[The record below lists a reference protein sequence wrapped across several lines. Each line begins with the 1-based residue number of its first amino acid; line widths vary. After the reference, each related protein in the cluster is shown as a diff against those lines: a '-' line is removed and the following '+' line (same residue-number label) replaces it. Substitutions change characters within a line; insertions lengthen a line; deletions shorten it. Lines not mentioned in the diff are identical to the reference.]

1 MMPDHPKR
9 NRSAIEASA
18 VGSAVAA
25 TEASAVGSAVA
36 ATEVSVADS
45 INDTNPAHKATP
57 C

>member
-9 NRSAIEASA
+9 NRSAIEASVA
-18 VGSAVAA
+18 DSAVAA
-25 TEASAVGSAVA
+25 IEVSVAGSAVA